1 MADRYFLYN
10 QQKKHYVILS
20 GTPAKITFTAERRY
34 ASRVSLEEAKMQME
48 RCSTKLKGFS
58 IFKEVTEPAQETGKE
73 KEKEEEIQGQAPVL
87 DSTMVSE
94 PVVLK
99 TKRRPFTQKE
109 RLDIYVR
116 DKGRCGICGKF
127 VSPEEYTVD
136 HIIPLSRG
144 GTYEYGNLQCTCRR
158 CNLMKA
164 DALPEDFIDIV
175 AKVMKYQA
183 KKGNKKILKEIKKIA
198 KKSKKK

>member
-1 MADRYFLYN
+1 M
-10 QQKKHYVILS
+10 
-20 GTPAKITFTAERRY
+20 PAKITFTTEKHY
-34 ASRVSLEEAKMQME
+34 ASRVSLEEAKRQLK
-48 RCSTKLKGFS
+48 RCSAKLKGFS
-58 IFKEVTEPAQETGKE
+58 VFKDVADP
-73 KEKEEEIQGQAPVL
+73 
-87 DSTMVSE
+87 VSE
-94 PVVLK
+94 TEDGKDERVQEQASDLEDAIALEPVALK

-116 DKGRCGICGKF
+116 DKGRCGICGEF
-127 VSPEEYTVD
+127 VSPEKYTVD

-158 CNLMKA
+158 CSLMKA

-175 AKVMKYQA
+175 AKVMKHQA

>member
-1 MADRYFLYN
+1 MAEKYFLYN
-10 QQKKHYVILS
+10 QQKKSYVILS
-20 GTPAKITFTAERRY
+20 GTPAKITFTTEKHY
-34 ASRVSLEEAKMQME
+34 ASRVCLEEAKRQLK
-48 RCSTKLKGFS
+48 RCSAKLKGFS
-58 IFKEVTEPAQETGKE
+58 AFKDVASPVPEMEDGNEERVQE
-73 KEKEEEIQGQAPVL
+73 QAPDTESV
-87 DSTMVSE
+87 MVSE

-116 DKGRCGICGKF
+116 DKGRCGICGEF

-175 AKVMKYQA
+175 AKVMKHQA

-198 KKSKKK
+198 KKYKK